1 MRRRSWLLVL
11 PLTMALGLLVTPV
24 SGRAPALQR
33 PPSFAVAVDAV
44 ALDVVVTDPR
54 GRFVGDL
61 TQDDFLVL
69 EDGVPQ
75 TLAVFTAEQTP
86 VTVLVL
92 LDSSASV
99 RSHLVEVQSA
109 ASRFVSR
116 LRTGDA
122 ARIGFFHD
130 EVVFGPRF
138 TSNMKEH
145 VAMINQMRPQRS
157 THLYDALLASLD
169 ELSTVPGRTA
179 LLLFTDGDD
188 EGSAA
193 SMEQAIEA
201 ARRSHAAIYA
211 VGVLGWSA
219 DAGIDTNTEL
229 LARITGDTG
238 GHAFFPTGEKEM
250 LRAFERLSDEL
261 HRQYRMTYVPA
272 QGNGQPG
279 WRSLEVRLTKRPDLM
294 VQARKGYF
302 SGTDLAEHTAP

>member
-1 MRRRSWLLVL
+1 
-11 PLTMALGLLVTPV
+11 MALGLLVTPV
-24 SGRAPALQR
+24 SGQAPALQTR
-33 PPSFAVAVDAV
+33 PTFTVGVDAV

-54 GRFVGDL
+54 GRFVGNLD
-61 TQDDFLVL
+61 QDDFLVA

-75 TLAVFTAEQTP
+75 TLATFTTEQTP

-109 ASRFVSR
+109 ATRFISR
-116 LRTGDA
+116 LRDGDA

-157 THLYDALLASLD
+157 THLYDALLESLD
-169 ELSTVPGRTA
+169 ELATVPGRTA

-193 SMEQAIEA
+193 SMEQAIDA

-219 DAGIDTNTEL
+219 DAGIDTNAEL
-229 LARITGDTG
+229 LARITGDSG

-272 QGNGQPG
+272 PVNAQPG
-279 WRSLEVRLTKRPDLM
+279 WRNIEVRLTKRQDLI

-302 SGTDLAEHTAP
+302 SNTDVSEPPAP